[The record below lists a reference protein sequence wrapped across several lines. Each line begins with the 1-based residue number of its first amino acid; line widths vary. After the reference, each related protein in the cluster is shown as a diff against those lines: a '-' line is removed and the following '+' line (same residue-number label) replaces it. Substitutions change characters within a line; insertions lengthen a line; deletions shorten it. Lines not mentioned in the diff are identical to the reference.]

1 MIELRKA
8 PRINVTW
15 RTGIKLKDGSL
26 MFCRAVNISK
36 TGLLLDCPQRLMRN
50 QTYHAMIEI
59 PSIEIRSEIIRVSC
73 QCEIKHIVLTD
84 DHYRVGIALDGLS
97 DLHQELINA
106 WVSKANQ
113 KATVE

>member
-1 MIELRKA
+1 MIELRRA

-15 RTGIKLKDGSL
+15 RTGIKLKDGSVML
-26 MFCRAVNISK
+26 CRTVNISK
-36 TGLLLDCPQRLMRN
+36 TGLLLDSPQRLIRD
-50 QTYHAMIEI
+50 QIYHAMIEI